1 MPLNFRERLQKRQI
15 ETGSALCV
23 GLDPDMD
30 SVPER
35 FVKIDDHLTASSWM
49 MEVVDATAPLT
60 SMYKLQR
67 AHYEAFPR
75 GEHAMRSII
84 TYIRA
89 RHPDV
94 PIFVDAKRGD
104 IDRTQ
109 RKYRS
114 AIFDADGADGT
125 NVSCY
130 MGSTP
135 FLNMFDPEHP
145 ERAIVNLVYTS
156 NPGAREIQ
164 EALMADGDPFW
175 LFMAKK
181 TLAWGA
187 ECGAQNVG
195 FVMAAAYERDGNVY
209 NDHLRRCRA
218 LDNGA
223 VWYLMPGFGTQG
235 GFVEASVQAAWTGW
249 GSVAFSASSNIS
261 NKDDPGKAAE
271 ELHGQIADA
280 IGAL

>member
-1 MPLNFRERLQKRQI
+1 LPLHFRERLQKRQL
-15 ETGSALCV
+15 ETRSALCV

-30 SVPER
+30 AIPER
-35 FVKIDDHLTASSWM
+35 YRKIDAHLSVTSWM
-49 MEVVDATAPLT
+49 MEVVDMTAPVA

-67 AHYEAFPR
+67 AHYEALVR

-84 TYIRA
+84 SYIRA
-89 RHPDV
+89 RHPDI

-114 AIFDADGADGT
+114 AIFGADGADGT

-135 FLNMFDPEHP
+135 FLNMFDKDHP

-156 NPGAREIQ
+156 NPDAREIQ
-164 EALMADGDPFW
+164 EALMENGDPLW
-175 LFMAKK
+175 LFMARK
-181 TLAWGA
+181 TLEWAEKCGA
-187 ECGAQNVG
+187 ENVG
-195 FVMAAAYERDGNVY
+195 FVMAAAYESGGIIY
-209 NDHLRRCRA
+209 NDHLRRCRE
-218 LDNGA
+218 LDQGR

-235 GFVEASVQAAWTGW
+235 GFVEASVAAAWTGW
-249 GSVAFSASSNIS
+249 GSVAMSASSSIS
-261 NKDDPGKAAE
+261 NADDMKAAAE
-271 ELHGQIADA
+271 KLHSQIAAA
-280 IGAL
+280 IAAL

>member
-1 MPLNFRERLQKRQI
+1 MPKHFCERLEKRQQA
-15 ETGSALCV
+15 TGSALCV
-23 GLDPDMD
+23 GLDPDLD
-30 SVPER
+30 SIPEKFR
-35 FVKIDDHLTASSWM
+35 KIDDHLSVTSRM
-49 MEVVDATAPLT
+49 MEVVDLTKPVT

-84 TYIRA
+84 TYIKA
-89 RHPDV
+89 RYPDV

-114 AIFDADGADGT
+114 AIFEADGADGT

-156 NPGAREIQ
+156 NPDAREIQ

-181 TLAWGA
+181 TLSWADK
-187 ECGAQNVG
+187 CKAQNVG
-195 FVMAAAYERDGNVY
+195 FVMAAAYERDGSVY
-209 NDHLRRCRA
+209 SDHLRRCRE
-218 LDNGA
+218 LDQGR

-235 GFVEASVQAAWTGW
+235 GFVEASVQAAWAGW
-249 GSVAFSASSNIS
+249 GSVAMNASSSICNA
-261 NKDDPGKAAE
+261 NDPKEAAE
-271 ELHGQIADA
+271 KLHGQIADA